1 MISEYSP
8 CSKCASG
15 RETKIFAYKIYFIQQ
30 KFKEIKLR
38 RKKNASIPHL
48 AKCDFNLEFTYHVS
62 ADYLKVL
69 RK

>member
-38 RKKNASIPHL
+38 RKKKMLLYLTWPNVISI
-48 AKCDFNLEFTYHVS
+48 
-62 ADYLKVL
+62 
-69 RK
+69 